1 LQHLTRASYFLMQLR
16 VRAGGNACKLSV
28 ARLVCPPVC
37 AAAKPREK
45 CGLAISD
52 SMAQK
57 NKMVGCW
64 PCVHKIVE
72 FAGWIAHEFR

>member
-1 LQHLTRASYFLMQLR
+1 MQALGCAPCMPSRLR
-16 VRAGGNACKLSV
+16 RF
-28 ARLVCPPVC
+28 
-37 AAAKPREK
+37 AAKPREK